1 MEKSRKNGAIYIV
14 IAAFLWSLNGV
25 LIKYIPWQPMAIS
38 GVRAFLSTITLV
50 LIKGAFDFKFNK
62 HVIFAS
68 LSYVS
73 MGILFVYATKLTT
86 AANAIILQYT
96 APIFVII
103 LSIFFF
109 KKFPTKKQLITV
121 VIAFIGVILFFID
134 KVGSGAMLGNILAIL
149 AGLGYSGMF
158 IFNSYD
164 DSSALDASIIGNAL
178 IFLISVPVLL
188 QGNEP
193 VLDMAG
199 VFGIIILGI
208 FQMGISYAFFSKG
221 IETTPSVDASLIS
234 MLEAILNPI
243 WVALVIGEIPSFVSL
258 IGGGLVLIAV
268 IFNIISSKNE
278 KVTLENN
285 ES

>member
-62 HVIFAS
+62 HVIFAG

-121 VIAFIGVILFFID
+121 AIAFIGVILFFID

-149 AGLGYSGMF
+149 AGVGYSGMF

-164 DSSALDASIIGNAL
+164 DSSALDASIIGNTL
-178 IFLISVPVLL
+178 IFLISVPILL

-193 VLDMAG
+193 ALDMAG

-208 FQMGISYAFFSKG
+208 FQMGVSYAFFSKG

-243 WVALVIGEIPSFVSL
+243 WAALVIGEIPSFVSL

-268 IFNIISSKNE
+268 VFNIISSKNE

>member
-1 MEKSRKNGAIYIV
+1 
-14 IAAFLWSLNGV
+14 
-25 LIKYIPWQPMAIS
+25 
-38 GVRAFLSTITLV
+38 
-50 LIKGAFDFKFNK
+50 
-62 HVIFAS
+62 
-68 LSYVS
+68 
-73 MGILFVYATKLTT
+73 
-86 AANAIILQYT
+86 
-96 APIFVII
+96 
-103 LSIFFF
+103 
-109 KKFPTKKQLITV
+109 
-121 VIAFIGVILFFID
+121 
-134 KVGSGAMLGNILAIL
+134 MLGNILAIL

-193 VLDMAG
+193 ALDMAG

>member
-62 HVIFAS
+62 HVIFAG

-121 VIAFIGVILFFID
+121 AIAFIGVILFFID

-149 AGLGYSGMF
+149 AGVGYSGMF

-164 DSSALDASIIGNAL
+164 DSSALDASIIGNTL
-178 IFLISVPVLL
+178 IFLISVPILL

-193 VLDMAG
+193 ALDMAG

-208 FQMGISYAFFSKG
+208 FQMGVSYAFFSKG

-268 IFNIISSKNE
+268 VFNIISSKNE